1 MKAWE
6 SIINTAMLGTDK
18 PTSAIADLPEEVAVI
33 ANAIDAAAML
43 DKEER
48 YLQKAVVIY
57 NYRQSGFVPFKNND
71 LRPNKAAEEIKS
83 YCPPEAAGILNTVL
97 DEENDQLL
105 QLWLSQCSKA
115 SQLLLPDVL
124 PAVLDKAQK
133 DVSLRPVV
141 IECSGNRGAWLS
153 KMNPVWNWF
162 TVLPDEEFWQ
172 TGTPAQRAEVLK
184 GIRKSE
190 PAKALEWLQQAWT
203 QENATAKVELL
214 KAMKINSKA
223 DDLPWLES
231 LLNEKGQKV
240 KDEAL
245 VLLKSIPGSSV
256 IKQYEELLRQS
267 VSLKKEKALLGLTT
281 KTSIQIK
288 LPAGVDESIYKSGI
302 EKLSG
307 PKSTVTDEN
316 YVIYQ
321 LISSV
326 PPVFWEKQF
335 DAMPVQVVEYFEK
348 YAQEMVPA
356 LANAVA
362 KFEQKNWVQFFIGQR
377 MFYPDFV
384 EMLNGREQEKYL
396 LKALS
401 NDAQST
407 IAQAVRINDEW
418 GTEFAVAA
426 LLKMA
431 NWPYEYNRGF
441 FTRHIRL
448 FPVGALNHIE
458 NITSQQANM
467 QPTWDKTRNHLINL
481 LSLKQQT
488 LKAFNA

>member
-18 PTSAIADLPEEVAVI
+18 PTPAIADLPEEVAVM
-33 ANAIDAAAML
+33 ANAIDAAATL

-48 YLQKAVVIY
+48 YLQKAAVIY
-57 NYRQSGFVPFKNND
+57 NYRQSGFVPFQKND
-71 LRPNKAAEEIKS
+71 LPVNKASEEIKH
-83 YCPPEAAGILNTVL
+83 YCTPEAARVLSTILE
-97 DEENDQLL
+97 EENDQLL
-105 QLWLSQCSKA
+105 QLWLNQCSKA
-115 SQLLLPDVL
+115 GRLLVPEVL
-124 PAVLDKAQK
+124 PAVLEKAQK
-133 DVSLRPVV
+133 DVSLRAVV
-141 IECSGNRGAWLS
+141 IECSGNRGTWLS

-162 TVLPDEEFWQ
+162 SILPDEELWQ
-172 TGTPAQRAEVLK
+172 TGNPAQRAEVLK
-184 GIRKSE
+184 RLRQNE
-190 PAKALEWLQQAWT
+190 PAKALEWLQQTWE
-203 QENATAKVELL
+203 QENTAGKLELL
-214 KAMKINSKA
+214 KALKINSNA
-223 DDLPWLES
+223 GDLTWLES

-245 VLLKSIPGSSV
+245 TLLKSIPGSSV
-256 IKQYEELLRQS
+256 IKQYEDLLRQS
-267 VSLKKEKALLGLTT
+267 VMLKKEKALLGLTT

-288 LPAGVDESIYKSGI
+288 LPAVVDESIYKSGI

-326 PPVFWEKQF
+326 PPTFWEMQF
-335 DAMPVQVVEYFEK
+335 DVTPVQVVEYFEK
-348 YAQEMVPA
+348 YAHNMLPA

-362 KFEQKNWVQFFIGQR
+362 LFGQKSWVPFFLNHN
-377 MFYPDFV
+377 MFYGDFV
-384 EMLNGREQEKYL
+384 NMLSGREQEKYL
-396 LKALS
+396 LKALN
-401 NDAQST
+401 NDVQNVS
-407 IAQAVRINDEW
+407 AQALFINNEW
-418 GTEFAVAA
+418 GTEFAVAT

-431 NWPYEYNRGF
+431 NSPYEFNRGF
-441 FTRHIRL
+441 FNRHIRL
-448 FPVGALNHIE
+448 IPVGVLKHIE
-458 NITSQQANM
+458 NITSQQANL

>member
-18 PTSAIADLPEEVAVI
+18 PTPAIADLPEDVAVI
-33 ANAIDAAAML
+33 ANAIDAAATL

-48 YLQKAVVIY
+48 YLQKAAVIY
-57 NYRQSGFVPFKNND
+57 NYRQSGFVPFQKND
-71 LRPNKAAEEIKS
+71 LPVNKASEEIKS
-83 YCPPEAAGILNTVL
+83 YCTPEAVRVLNTIL

-105 QLWLSQCSKA
+105 QLWLNQCSKVGC
-115 SQLLLPDVL
+115 LLMPDVL
-124 PAVLDKAQK
+124 PAVLEKAQK
-133 DVSLRPVV
+133 DVSLRSVV

-162 TVLPDEEFWQ
+162 SILPDEELWQ
-172 TGTPAQRAEVLK
+172 TGSPAQRAEVLK
-184 GIRKSE
+184 RLRQNE
-190 PAKALEWLQQAWT
+190 PVKALEWLQQTWE
-203 QENATAKVELL
+203 QENAAGKLELL
-214 KAMKINSKA
+214 KALKINSNA

-245 VLLKSIPGSSV
+245 ALLKSIPGSSV
-256 IKQYEELLRQS
+256 IKQYEELLLQS
-267 VSLKKEKALLGLTT
+267 VTLKKEKALLGLTT
-281 KTSIQIK
+281 KTSVHVK
-288 LPAGVDESIYKSGI
+288 LPAVVDEGIYKSGI

-326 PPVFWEKQF
+326 PPAFWEKQF
-335 DAMPVQVVEYFEK
+335 EATPVQVVEYFEK

-362 KFEQKNWVQFFIGQR
+362 KFGQKSWVPFFVGQR

-384 EMLNGREQEKYL
+384 EMLSGREQEKYL

-401 NDAQST
+401 NDAQNA
-407 IAQAVRINDEW
+407 IAHAVRINDEW

-441 FTRHIRL
+441 FTRYIRL
-448 FPVGALNHIE
+448 IPVGALNHIE
-458 NITSQQANM
+458 NITSQQANL

>member
-18 PTSAIADLPEEVAVI
+18 PAPAIADLPEEVVVI
-33 ANAIDAAAML
+33 ANAIDTAATL

-48 YLQKAVVIY
+48 YLQKAAFIY
-57 NYRQSGFVPFKNND
+57 NYRQSGFVPFRKND
-71 LRPNKAAEEIKS
+71 LPANKAADETKS
-83 YCPPEAAGILNTVL
+83 YCIPLAAGVLNTIL

-105 QLWLSQCSKA
+105 RLWLSQCSNA
-115 SQLLLPDVL
+115 GLLLLPEAL
-124 PAVLDKAQK
+124 PAVLEKAQK
-133 DVSLRPVV
+133 DIALRAVV
-141 IECSGNRGAWLS
+141 IECSGNRGAWLG
-153 KMNPVWNWF
+153 KMNPEWNWF
-162 TVLPDEEFWQ
+162 TVLPDEELWQ

-184 GIRKSE
+184 RLRQNE
-190 PAKALEWLQQAWT
+190 PAKALEWLRQIWE
-203 QENATAKVELL
+203 QENAAGKAELL
-214 KAMKINSKA
+214 KAMKVSSNA

-245 VLLKSIPGSSV
+245 ALLKNIPGSSV

-281 KTSIQIK
+281 KTTIQVK
-288 LPAGVDESIYKSGI
+288 LPAVVDESIFKSGI

-326 PPVFWEKQF
+326 PPAFWERQF
-335 DAMPVQVVEYFEK
+335 ETTPVQVVEYFEK
-348 YAQEMVPA
+348 YAAAMVPA

-362 KFEQKNWVQFFIGQR
+362 KFGQKSWVPFFLNHNIYYG
-377 MFYPDFV
+377 DFV
-384 EMLNGREQEKYL
+384 NMLSGREQEKYL
-396 LKALS
+396 LKSLNNGVQGMVEALQV
-401 NDAQST
+401 DG
-407 IAQAVRINDEW
+407 EW
-418 GTEFAVAA
+418 GVELAVAS

-431 NWPYEYNRGF
+431 NSPYEYNRGF
-441 FTRHIRL
+441 FTRYIGL
-448 FPVGALNHIE
+448 IPVGVLKHIE
-458 NITSQQANM
+458 NITSQQANL

-481 LSLKQQT
+481 LNLKQQT

>member
-18 PTSAIADLPEEVAVI
+18 PVPTIADLPEEVALV
-33 ANAIDAAAML
+33 ANAIEASAGL

-48 YLQKAVVIY
+48 YLQKAAVLY
-57 NYRQSGFVPFKNND
+57 NYRQSGFVPFQKND
-71 LRPNKAAEEIKS
+71 LPANKALAETKP
-83 YCPPEAAGILNTVL
+83 YCSPEAAGVLNAILG
-97 DEENDQLL
+97 EENDQLL
-105 QLWLSQCSKA
+105 QLWLMQCCKSG
-115 SQLLLPDVL
+115 QLLLPDVL
-124 PAVLDKAQK
+124 PVVFEKAQK
-133 DVSLRPVV
+133 EMPLRKVV
-141 IECSGNRGAWLS
+141 IECSGNRGVWLS
-153 KMNPVWNWF
+153 KMNPAWNWF
-162 TVLPDEEFWQ
+162 TTIADEELWQ
-172 TGTPAQRAEVLK
+172 MGTPAQRSELLK
-184 GIRKSE
+184 SLRLSE
-190 PAKALEWLQQAWT
+190 PAKALEWLQQTWE
-203 QENATAKVELL
+203 QENAAGKLELL
-214 KAMKINSKA
+214 KAMKVNSNA
-223 DDLPWLES
+223 NDLPWLEG

-245 VLLKSIPGSSV
+245 ALLKSISGSSV
-256 IKQYEELLRQS
+256 VKQYQQLLRES

-288 LPAGVDESIYKSGI
+288 LPAVVDESIYKSGI

-326 PPVFWEKQF
+326 PPAFWEDQF
-335 DAMPVQVVEYFEK
+335 EATPIQIVEYFEK
-348 YAQEMVPA
+348 YAPAMVPA

-362 KFEQKNWVQFFIGQR
+362 KFGQKNWVPFFLGQS

-384 EMLNGREQEKYL
+384 EMLSGREQEKYL

-401 NDAQST
+401 NDPQNT
-407 IAQAVRINDEW
+407 IAQAIRISDEW
-418 GTEFAVAA
+418 GTEFAVSA

-441 FTRHIRL
+441 FTRYISL
-448 FPVGALNHIE
+448 IPVGALKHVE
-458 NITSQQANM
+458 NITSQQVNL

-481 LSLKQQT
+481 LNLKQQT

>member
-1 MKAWE
+1 MRAWE

-18 PTSAIADLPEEVAVI
+18 PTPAIADLPEEVAVI
-33 ANAIDAAAML
+33 ANAIDALATL

-48 YLQKAVVIY
+48 YLQKATVIY
-57 NYRQSGFVPFKNND
+57 NYRQSGFVPFQKND
-71 LRPNKAAEEIKS
+71 LPDNKAAEETKP
-83 YCPPEAAGILNTVL
+83 YCSAEAAGVLNTIL
-97 DEENDQLL
+97 DEESDQLL
-105 QLWLSQCSKA
+105 QLWLNQCSKA
-115 SQLLLPDVL
+115 GYLLLPEAL
-124 PAVLDKAQK
+124 PAVLEKAQK
-133 DVSLRPVV
+133 DVSLRNIV
-141 IECSGNRGAWLS
+141 IDCGGNRGVWLS

-162 TVLPDEEFWQ
+162 TTVPDEELWQ
-172 TGTPAQRAEVLK
+172 TGTPAQRTEILKRLRLNESAEALK
-184 GIRKSE
+184 
-190 PAKALEWLQQAWT
+190 WLQQTWE
-203 QENATAKVELL
+203 QENAAGKLELL
-214 KAMKINSKA
+214 KAMKVNSNP
-223 DDLPWLES
+223 DDLPWLEG
-231 LLNEKGQKV
+231 LLNEKGQKI

-245 VLLKSIPGSSV
+245 ALLKSIPGSSV
-256 IKQYEELLRQS
+256 IKQYEELLQQS

-281 KTSIQIK
+281 KTSIQLK
-288 LPAGVDESIYKSGI
+288 LPPVVDESIYKSGI

-326 PPVFWEKQF
+326 PPAFWEKRF
-335 DAMPVQVVEYFEK
+335 EATPVQVVEYFEK
-348 YAQEMVPA
+348 YAPAMVPA

-362 KFEQKNWVQFFIGQR
+362 KFGQKNWVPFFLGQS

-384 EMLNGREQEKYL
+384 EMLSGREQEKYL

-401 NDAQST
+401 NDPQNT
-407 IAQAVRINDEW
+407 IAHAIRINAEW
-418 GTEFAVAA
+418 GTEFAIAA

-441 FTRHIRL
+441 FTRYIGL
-448 FPVGALNHIE
+448 IPVGALNHIE
-458 NITSQQANM
+458 NITSQQVNL

>member
-1 MKAWE
+1 
-6 SIINTAMLGTDK
+6 
-18 PTSAIADLPEEVAVI
+18 
-33 ANAIDAAAML
+33 
-43 DKEER
+43 
-48 YLQKAVVIY
+48 
-57 NYRQSGFVPFKNND
+57 
-71 LRPNKAAEEIKS
+71 
-83 YCPPEAAGILNTVL
+83 
-97 DEENDQLL
+97 
-105 QLWLSQCSKA
+105 
-115 SQLLLPDVL
+115 
-124 PAVLDKAQK
+124 
-133 DVSLRPVV
+133 
-141 IECSGNRGAWLS
+141 
-153 KMNPVWNWF
+153 
-162 TVLPDEEFWQ
+162 
-172 TGTPAQRAEVLK
+172 
-184 GIRKSE
+184 
-190 PAKALEWLQQAWT
+190 
-203 QENATAKVELL
+203 LL

>member
-1 MKAWE
+1 MRAWE

-18 PTSAIADLPEEVAVI
+18 PAPAIADLPEEVAII
-33 ANAIDAAAML
+33 ANAIDAAAEL

-48 YLQKAVVIY
+48 YLQKAAVIY
-57 NYRQSGFVPFKNND
+57 NYRQSGFVPFQKND
-71 LRPNKAAEEIKS
+71 LPVNKAAEETKP
-83 YCPPEAAGILNTVL
+83 YCTAVAAGVLNTIL

-105 QLWLSQCSKA
+105 QLWLNQCCKA
-115 SQLLLPDVL
+115 GRLLLPEAL
-124 PAVLDKAQK
+124 PAVLEKAQK
-133 DVSLRPVV
+133 DVALRPVV
-141 IECSGNRGAWLS
+141 IECSGNRGVWLG
-153 KMNPVWNWF
+153 KMNPAWNWF
-162 TVLPDEEFWQ
+162 TTLADEELWQ
-172 TGTPAQRAEVLK
+172 TGTPAQRTEILK
-184 GIRKSE
+184 RLRQNE
-190 PAKALEWLQQAWT
+190 PAKALEWLQQTWE
-203 QENATAKVELL
+203 QENAAGKLELL
-214 KAMKINSKA
+214 KAMKVKSNA

-240 KDEAL
+240 KDEAFA
-245 VLLKSIPGSSV
+245 LLKSIPGSSV
-256 IKQYEELLRQS
+256 IKQYEDLLRQS
-267 VSLKKEKALLGLTT
+267 VTLKKEKALLGLTT
-281 KTSIQIK
+281 KTSIQVK
-288 LPAGVDESIYKSGI
+288 LPPVVDESIYKSGI

-326 PPVFWEKQF
+326 PPAFWEKQF
-335 DAMPVQVVEYFEK
+335 EVAPVQVVEYFEK
-348 YAQEMVPA
+348 HAPAMVPA

-362 KFEQKNWVQFFIGQR
+362 KFEQKNWVPFFLGQS

-384 EMLNGREQEKYL
+384 AMLSAREQEKYL

-401 NDAQST
+401 NDPQNT
-407 IAQAVRINDEW
+407 IAYAIRINDEW

-441 FTRHIRL
+441 FTRYIGL
-448 FPVGALNHIE
+448 IPVGALNHIE
-458 NITSQQANM
+458 NITSQQANL